1 MGRSTRALIGAL
13 AVAGLLLGVAS
24 EASAAPRAH
33 GRVAAAGGGRVAHGR
48 RIGGRG
54 YARYG
59 RGSNAGPAIAGAALG
74 LIGAATAA
82 AAASQYGNDNYYA
95 PGSYYGGGYAPAY
108 GGGYAPAY
116 GGYAPGY
123 GGGYYS
129 GY

>member
-1 MGRSTRALIGAL
+1 MGRSTRGFIGAL
-13 AVAGLLLGVAS
+13 AVAALLAGVAS

-33 GRVAAAGGGRVAHGR
+33 GRVASAGGGRVAHGR

-82 AAASQYGNDNYYA
+82 AAASQNDNYYG

-108 GGGYAPAY
+108 GGYAPAY

-123 GGGYYS
+123 GGGYYP